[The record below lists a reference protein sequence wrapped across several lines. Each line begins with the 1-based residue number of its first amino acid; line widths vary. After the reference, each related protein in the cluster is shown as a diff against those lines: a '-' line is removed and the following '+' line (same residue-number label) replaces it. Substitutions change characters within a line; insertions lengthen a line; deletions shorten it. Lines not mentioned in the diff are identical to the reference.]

1 MSHSMQGQD
10 EIKRKERKEKSEVQY
25 DYGVFIG
32 RFQPFHVGHLYNIRY
47 GLLYAKKI
55 IILIG
60 SAFRAPSIKN
70 PFSYEQRRTMILSD
84 LKASGIDL
92 ERIIIEPVSDWF
104 YNEAGWRNEVQERVE
119 QHANKGSKV
128 AIVGHQKDASSY
140 YLKCFPLWQH
150 IDVTNFDNFNATDFR
165 VKLFKDHVLDLNY
178 LIDNE
183 DSKGSLRVLQDYMQ
197 TPSYKVLCDEF
208 NYIANYKASWQDA
221 PFKPVF
227 VTTDAMVL
235 CNKHLL
241 LIQRKQAPGKNLWAL
256 PGGFL
261 DQDERII
268 DGILRELEEETTL
281 SISLET
287 INQTLLA
294 QEVFDHPDRSL
305 RGRVIT
311 HLGLI
316 ILSEKHLPNVI
327 AQDDAK
333 AAKWIELSEVLEK
346 MSDCLMDDHYQI
358 IKFMASKYELI
369 I

>member
-1 MSHSMQGQD
+1 MQ
-10 EIKRKERKEKSEVQY
+10 ETTKLKRKEAEGKSKAHY

-32 RFQPFHVGHLYNIRY
+32 RFQPFHVGHLHNIRY
-47 GLLYAKKI
+47 GLLHAEKI

-70 PFSYEQRRTMILSD
+70 PFSYQERRTMILSD

-92 ERIIIEPVSDWF
+92 NRIIIEPVSDWF
-104 YNEAGWRNEVQERVE
+104 YNEAGWRNEVHE
-119 QHANKGSKV
+119 QVAQYADKGSHI

-140 YLKCFPLWQH
+140 YLKCFPVWQH
-150 IDVTNFDNFNATDFR
+150 IDVTNFDDFNATDFR
-165 VKLFKDHVLDLNY
+165 EKLFKDHLLDTDY

-183 DSKGSLRVLQDYMQ
+183 DKKGSFKTLQKYMQ
-197 TPSYKVLCDEF
+197 TPSYQAMRDEF
-208 NYIANYKASWQDA
+208 NYIASYKSSWQDA

-281 SISLET
+281 VISPEKLL
-287 INQTLLA
+287 QTLIA

-316 ILSEKHLPNVI
+316 ILPQKELPQVT

-333 AAKWIELSEVLEK
+333 ATKWVKLDDVLEK
-346 MSDCLMDDHYQI
+346 MSALLMDDHYQI
-358 IKFMASKYELI
+358 IKFMTLKYKLMT
-369 I
+369 

>member
-1 MSHSMQGQD
+1 MQENDG
-10 EIKRKERKEKSEVQY
+10 IKTEEAKGKNKACY

-32 RFQPFHVGHLYNIRY
+32 RFQPFHVGHLHNIRY
-47 GLLYAKKI
+47 GLLHAKKI

-70 PFSYEQRRTMILSD
+70 PFSYEERRAMILSD
-84 LKASGIDL
+84 LQASGIDL
-92 ERIIIEPVSDWF
+92 KRIIIEPVNDWF
-104 YNEAGWRNEVQERVE
+104 YNEAGWRNEAQERVE
-119 QHANKGSKV
+119 QYADKDSHI
-128 AIVGHQKDASSY
+128 AIIGHQKDASSY
-140 YLKCFPLWQH
+140 YLKCFPTWHH
-150 IDVTNFDNFNATDFR
+150 IDVTNFNDFNATDFR
-165 VKLFKDHVLDLNY
+165 VKLFKDHILDSDY

-183 DSKGSLRVLQDYMQ
+183 DDKGSLKTLQGYMQ
-197 TPSYKVLCDEF
+197 TASYQALCDEF
-208 NYIANYKASWQDA
+208 NYITNYKASWQDA

-261 DQDERII
+261 DQDERVV

-281 SISLET
+281 SISPEKT
-287 INQTLLA
+287 PQTLIE

-316 ILSEKHLPNVI
+316 MLQQKALPQVT

-333 AAKWIELSEVLEK
+333 AVKWVKLDDVLEK

-358 IKFMASKYELI
+358 IKFMTSKYKLI
-369 I
+369 T